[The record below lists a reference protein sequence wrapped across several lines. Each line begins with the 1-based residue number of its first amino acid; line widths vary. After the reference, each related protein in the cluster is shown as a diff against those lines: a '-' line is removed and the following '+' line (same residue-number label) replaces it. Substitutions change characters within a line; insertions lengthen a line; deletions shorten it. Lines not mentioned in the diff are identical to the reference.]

1 MILNTDDMISNCA
14 DAIPNTMLRYPRM
27 PKTEDMI
34 SRTSAGIHNSDDMML
49 NSKDLNYDRARIH
62 KMF

>member
-1 MILNTDDMISNCA
+1 MILNTDDMILNRA
-14 DAIPNTMLRYPRM
+14 DIIPITMLGYPRM

-34 SRTSAGIHNSDDMML
+34 SRTSAGIHNSDDMIL
-49 NSKDLNYDRARIH
+49 NRNDLNRASIH